1 MGEVARLTRFRIDPA
16 RRGEV
21 GSAYSERAAEVRE
34 ESGIQVWELC
44 TDVGDDNTIWLYVRA
59 GNDSALEAH
68 RPSAAADTLRSVLMP
83 AIVGD
88 PVFHDLVPLRQPPVV
103 NAPD

>member
-1 MGEVARLTRFRIDPA
+1 VGEVARLTRFRIDPA

-21 GSAYSERAAEVRE
+21 GSAYSERAAEVRA

>member
-1 MGEVARLTRFRIDPA
+1 MGEVARLARFRIDPA

-21 GSAYSERAAEVRE
+21 WSAYSEYAAEVRE

-44 TDVGDDNTIWLYVRA
+44 TDVGDENTIWLYVRA
-59 GNDSALEAH
+59 GDDSALEAH
-68 RPSAAADTLRSVLMP
+68 RSSSAADTLRSVLMP

-88 PVFHDLVPLRQPPVV
+88 PVFHDLVPRFV
-103 NAPD
+103 NHP